1 MSGIL
6 DTVRQQLTPET
17 IGQIGQQLGMD
28 EATTRQ
34 AIAGALPVVL
44 GGMAGRADDPAH
56 AAAIE
61 AESANYSTL
70 GGLGGLIPRG
80 DSPTGD
86 SAGGVLGG
94 LGGILG
100 GGGLG
105 GILGNVLGTNDRV
118 VEDGV
123 TQASGLDS
131 PRAKQLMMILVPLVL
146 AGIARHKKLTGA
158 PDCTGWPRPAE
169 RCSVSAGVCRTKSP
183 AHWWIARRHHK
194 SGDAKAQVRKLA

>member
-17 IGQIGQQLGMD
+17 IGQIGQQLGVD

-61 AESANYSTL
+61 AESANYSAL

-80 DSPTGD
+80 DSPGAE
-86 SAGGVLGG
+86 SSGGRLGG
-94 LGGILG
+94 LGSILGGAAG

-105 GILGNVLGTNDRV
+105 GILGNVLGSHDRV

-146 AGIARHKKLTGA
+146 AGIARHKSSQGRQTA
-158 PDCTGWPRPAE
+158 P
-169 RCSVSAGVCRTKSP
+169 VSADLRN
-183 AHWWIARRHHK
+183 
-194 SGDAKAQVRKLA
+194 DAQSAQAYAEGKAPHTGGLLGSIMNQVMQKPK

>member
-44 GGMAGRADDPAH
+44 GGMAGRADDPAN

-61 AESANYSTL
+61 AESANYSAL

-80 DSPTGD
+80 DSPSGD
-86 SAGGVLGG
+86 SSGGVLGG
-94 LGGILG
+94 LGSILG

-105 GILGNVLGTNDRV
+105 GVLGNVLGSHDRV

-146 AGIARHKKLTGA
+146 AGIARHKSSQGRQTTQVG
-158 PDCTGWPRPAE
+158 PDLRSDAQSAQAYAE
-169 RCSVSAGVCRTKSP
+169 RNAPHTGGLLGS
-183 AHWWIARRHHK
+183 IMN
-194 SGDAKAQVRKLA
+194 QVMQKPR

>member
-61 AESANYSTL
+61 AESANYSAL

-80 DSPTGD
+80 DSPASGD

-94 LGGILG
+94 LGSILG

-105 GILGNVLGTNDRV
+105 GVLGNVLGSHDRV

-146 AGIARHKKLTGA
+146 AGIARHKSSQGRQA
-158 PDCTGWPRPAE
+158 ASVGPDLRSDAQSAQAYAE
-169 RCSVSAGVCRTKSP
+169 R
-183 AHWWIARRHHK
+183 
-194 SGDAKAQVRKLA
+194 KAPHTGGLLGSIMNQVMQKPR